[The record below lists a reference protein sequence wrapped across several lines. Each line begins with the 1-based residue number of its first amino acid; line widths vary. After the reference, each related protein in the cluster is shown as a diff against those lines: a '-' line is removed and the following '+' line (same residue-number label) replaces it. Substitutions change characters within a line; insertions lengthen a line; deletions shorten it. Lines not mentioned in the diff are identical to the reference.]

1 MAGSR
6 FVLTVENCW
15 QSIGERPPSEVE
27 NDNQRRERE
36 TLNIVPT
43 IANKMSTN
51 DDFERPFEDFEPL
64 QWDALREMCRV
75 NVEYFESHQD
85 KNGVRIR
92 AALLAMLDY
101 LTQLQPLY
109 REIARFAPYFD
120 FDEETPGNG
129 YRSFLSLIDK
139 CIMYSNMVCR
149 QMYHQKDHVF
159 FRKSYYMKEME
170 ARSQLLASLYTFLQ
184 QLKTIYSSSTDILSD
199 GKLSLFPLEYNSQ
212 ELLNSAQNIN
222 QYCFYGRC
230 LGFQFCDSLRSVL
243 KTLSFAMATFSEVYY
258 NGTLLGLCTNSVKY
272 LFDPEARARRI
283 VNVSQHADISFCQA
297 FWFLSESAIVNML
310 NTSNLPINQVIS
322 IPPEEL
328 VLPTLDGGTIS
339 IPIPNS
345 HIGKKPIH
353 VRLLSSKRRLG
364 MVGSG
369 GVNGQLCGLS
379 DELIIHTHGG
389 GFVSQTSRSHEI
401 YLRNWTVKLGVPIL
415 SIDYSLA
422 PEAPYPRALE
432 EVLYAYAW
440 ALKHANT
447 LLGSTAKKVIL
458 VGDSAG
464 GNLNLGITLK
474 CMHLNIRKPDGIFMA
489 YTPVRIEFVPS
500 PSRMLCLTDPLV
512 PFGFMLRCLKA
523 YAVGDKKPAKEH
535 ESEED
540 VKSDTESFA
549 EVSESDLALAL
560 SPNGDDANDQKLVSL
575 PSDSTLN
582 SVSLTEVD
590 EPFNAT
596 GTECP
601 KVQAKSQEYISR
613 FLNMYKNSGHAS
625 MSSPVARNGS
635 FSRNGNSSGQSNKS
649 WSLFGWS
656 FGRRSSKDSRELNT
670 ENVLS
675 PEDFIFAIP
684 KDPFLSPYLA
694 PDNMLA
700 NIPPIKILT
709 VHLDPCLDDCIMFA
723 RKLRSLGNTVTLDIL
738 PGLPHGFLNLLQ
750 TSKEA
755 MEGADVCAKRIKE
768 LLEL

>member
-1 MAGSR
+1 
-6 FVLTVENCW
+6 
-15 QSIGERPPSEVE
+15 
-27 NDNQRRERE
+27 
-36 TLNIVPT
+36 
-43 IANKMSTN
+43 MSTFN

-64 QWDALREMCRV
+64 QWGALRDLCQA
-75 NVEYFESHQD
+75 NVEYFAPHQD

-92 AALLAMLDY
+92 AALMAILDY

-109 REIARFAPYFD
+109 REIARFAPHFD

-129 YRSFLSLIDK
+129 YRSFLSLVDR
-139 CIMYSNMVCR
+139 CIMYSGLVCR
-149 QMYHQKDHVF
+149 QMYNQKDSVF
-159 FRKSYYMKEME
+159 FRKSYYMKEIE
-170 ARSQLLASLYTFLQ
+170 ACSQLMASLHTCLQ
-184 QLKTIYSSSTDILSD
+184 QLKLMYSWSTEVLDD
-199 GKLSLFPLEYNSQ
+199 GKLSLFPLEQYSIQ
-212 ELLNSAQNIN
+212 ELLNNAENIN

-230 LGFQFCDSLRSVL
+230 LGFQFCDSLRHVL
-243 KTLSFAMATFSEVYY
+243 KTLSFFMASFSEMYY
-258 NGTLLGLCTNSVKY
+258 SNGTLLGRCTNSVKY
-272 LFDPEARARRI
+272 LLDPEARARRI
-283 VNVSQHADISFCQA
+283 VNISQHADISFCQA
-297 FWFLSESAIVNML
+297 FWFLSESAIMNMM
-310 NTSNLPINQVIS
+310 NTSNLAINQVIS

-328 VLPTLDGGTIS
+328 ILPTLDGGTVS
-339 IPIPNS
+339 IPIPSS

-369 GVNGQLCGLS
+369 GIGGELCGLC

-389 GFVSQTSRSHEI
+389 GFVSQTSRSHEM
-401 YLRNWTVKLGVPIL
+401 YLRNWTVTLGVPIL

-464 GNLNLGITLK
+464 GNLNLGTTLK
-474 CMHLNIRKPDGIFMA
+474 CMQLNIRKPDGIFMA

-500 PSRMLCLTDPLV
+500 PSRMLCLTDPLL

-523 YAVGDKKPAKEH
+523 YSVQPDKKPTKEYDN
-535 ESEED
+535 EED

-549 EVSESDLALAL
+549 EVSESDLIALAL
-560 SPNGDDANDQKLVSL
+560 SPNGDGANDDQKLVSL

-590 EPFNAT
+590 

-613 FLNMYKNSGHAS
+613 FLNMYRNSGLAS
-625 MSSPVARNGS
+625 TSSPAARNGS
-635 FSRNGNSSGQSNKS
+635 VSRNGNNSGQSNKS

-656 FGRRSSKDSRELNT
+656 FGRRSSKDSRELNM
-670 ENVLS
+670 EN
-675 PEDFIFAIP
+675 AISSEEFVFTISR
-684 KDPFLSPYLA
+684 DPFLSPYLA

-700 NIPPIKILT
+700 NMPPIKILT
-709 VHLDPCLDDCIMFA
+709 CHLDPTLDDCIMFA
-723 RKLRSLGNTVTLDIL
+723 RKLRSLGNKVTLDIL
-738 PGLPHGFLNLLQ
+738 SGLPHGFLNLLQ
-750 TSKEA
+750 ASKEA
-755 MEGADVCAKRIKE
+755 MEGSEVCAARIKE

>member
-1 MAGSR
+1 
-6 FVLTVENCW
+6 
-15 QSIGERPPSEVE
+15 
-27 NDNQRRERE
+27 
-36 TLNIVPT
+36 
-43 IANKMSTN
+43 MSTCN

-64 QWDALREMCRV
+64 QWGALREMCRA
-75 NVEYFESHQD
+75 NVEYFAAHQD
-85 KNGVRIR
+85 KNGVRIK
-92 AALLAMLDY
+92 AALLAILDY
-101 LTQLQPLY
+101 LTELQPLY
-109 REIARFAPYFD
+109 REIARFAPHFD
-120 FDEETPGNG
+120 FDEDTPGNG
-129 YRSFLSLIDK
+129 YRSFLSLVDK
-139 CIMYSNMVCR
+139 CIMYSGLVCR
-149 QMYHQKDHVF
+149 QMYHQKDSVF

-170 ARSQLLASLYTFLQ
+170 ACSQLLASLYTCLQ
-184 QLKTIYSSSTDILSD
+184 QLKMMYSWSTEVMND
-199 GKLSLFPLEYNSQ
+199 GKLSLFPLEQYSIQ
-212 ELLNSAQNIN
+212 DLLNNAENIN

-230 LGFQFCDSLRSVL
+230 LGFQFCDSLRHVL
-243 KTLSFAMATFSEVYY
+243 KTLSFFMASFSEMYY
-258 NGTLLGLCTNSVKY
+258 SNGTLLGRCTNSVKY
-272 LFDPEARARRI
+272 LLDPEARARRI

-297 FWFLSESAIVNML
+297 FWFLSESAIMNMI
-310 NTSNLPINQVIS
+310 NVSNLSINQVIS

-328 VLPTLDGGTIS
+328 VLPRVDGGTVS

-369 GVNGQLCGLS
+369 GIGGELCGLC

-401 YLRNWTVKLGVPIL
+401 YLRNWAMTLGVPIL

-432 EVLYAYAW
+432 EILYAYAW

-464 GNLNLGITLK
+464 GNLNLGVTLK
-474 CMHLNIRKPDGIFMA
+474 CMQLNIRIPDGIFMA
-489 YTPVRIEFVPS
+489 YAPLRIEFVPS
-500 PSRMLCLTDPLV
+500 PSRMLCLTDPLL

-523 YAVGDKKPAKEH
+523 YAVTDYKKSKEY
-535 ESEED
+535 ENEETI
-540 VKSDTESFA
+540 KSDTESFA
-549 EVSESDLALAL
+549 EVSESDLIALAL
-560 SPNGDDANDQKLVSL
+560 SPNEDGANDDQKLVSL

-590 EPFNAT
+590 

-601 KVQAKSQEYISR
+601 KAQAKSQEYISK
-613 FLNMYKNSGHAS
+613 FLNMYRNSGLAS
-625 MSSPVARNGS
+625 TSSPAARNGS
-635 FSRNGNSSGQSNKS
+635 ISRNGNSSGHSNKS

-656 FGRRSSKDSRELNT
+656 FGRRSSKDSRELNMDNAISSEDFAFT
-670 ENVLS
+670 IPRDPILS
-675 PEDFIFAIP
+675 P
-684 KDPFLSPYLA
+684 LLA
-694 PDNMLA
+694 SDNMLA

-723 RKLRSLGNTVTLDIL
+723 RKLRSLGNKVTLDIL
-738 PGLPHGFLNLLQ
+738 QGLPHGFLNLLQ

-755 MEGADVCAKRIKE
+755 MEGSEICARRIKE